1 MARSTPVKKALRS
14 LTWLVILIAVL
25 AGLNTAASVLA
36 GSTKDTSDKWYAGA
50 SWVPEL
56 ALDLQGGTQ
65 ITLAAQS
72 TEGSAVTSQ
81 QLQQAVNIIR
91 QRIDATGVSES
102 EINTQGAN
110 NIVVS
115 IPGKPDQQTI
125 QRIEAAAKLTFR
137 PVLYTEAA
145 SDSAVGDSGKGST
158 ASPTPYSPPASLQAT
173 PSSKPTNGSDLAWV
187 TPKLQDLYTNYK
199 CSAPDDV
206 TSAPD
211 DEPLVTCDND
221 GAAKYILGPV
231 EVSGADISN
240 ATSGLASN
248 SQGTTTGEWA
258 VNLSFNGAGTKD
270 FGSVTN
276 RLVKLTQPQN
286 QFAIVLDGTVITAP
300 TTNSAITNGKAQ
312 ITGNFTADSSKTLAD
327 QLKYGA
333 LPINFQVQSNEVIS
347 STLGTAQLVG
357 GLVAGLIGLILVVI
371 YSVIQY
377 RSLAFV
383 TVLSLGVAAALTYL
397 VIAIMSW
404 RVDYRL
410 SLAGVAG
417 LIVAIGITADSFIVY
432 FERIRDELR
441 DGRAL
446 ESAVESGWKRALRTI
461 LASDSVNFLAA
472 VTLYVLAVS
481 DVKGFAFTLLLT
493 TLIDVVVVA
502 LFTHPMMQLIA
513 RTRFFGE
520 GHRFSGLDPAALGA
534 VYRGRAQFRAPIV
547 DGKRQRSARE
557 AARRQTIAE
566 RKAAGSD
573 NGTGNGTGNGKDS

>member
-36 GSTKDTSDKWYAGA
+36 GSTKDASDKWYAGA

-137 PVLYTEAA
+137 PVLFTEAA

-221 GAAKYILGPV
+221 GDRK
-231 EVSGADISN
+231 
-240 ATSGLASN
+240 
-248 SQGTTTGEWA
+248 
-258 VNLSFNGAGTKD
+258 
-270 FGSVTN
+270 SV
-276 RLVKLTQPQN
+276 V
-286 QFAIVLDGTVITAP
+286 
-300 TTNSAITNGKAQ
+300 
-312 ITGNFTADSSKTLAD
+312 
-327 QLKYGA
+327 
-333 LPINFQVQSNEVIS
+333 
-347 STLGTAQLVG
+347 
-357 GLVAGLIGLILVVI
+357 
-371 YSVIQY
+371 
-377 RSLAFV
+377 
-383 TVLSLGVAAALTYL
+383 
-397 VIAIMSW
+397 
-404 RVDYRL
+404 
-410 SLAGVAG
+410 
-417 LIVAIGITADSFIVY
+417 
-432 FERIRDELR
+432 
-441 DGRAL
+441 
-446 ESAVESGWKRALRTI
+446 
-461 LASDSVNFLAA
+461 
-472 VTLYVLAVS
+472 
-481 DVKGFAFTLLLT
+481 
-493 TLIDVVVVA
+493 
-502 LFTHPMMQLIA
+502 
-513 RTRFFGE
+513 
-520 GHRFSGLDPAALGA
+520 
-534 VYRGRAQFRAPIV
+534 
-547 DGKRQRSARE
+547 
-557 AARRQTIAE
+557 
-566 RKAAGSD
+566 
-573 NGTGNGTGNGKDS
+573 

>member
-1 MARSTPVKKALRS
+1 VARSTPVKKALRS

-36 GSTKDTSDKWYAGA
+36 STTKDASDKWYAGA
-50 SWVPEL
+50 SWLPEL

-145 SDSAVGDSGKGST
+145 SDSAVGDSGSGAS

-276 RLVKLTQPQN
+276 RLVKLAQPQN

-446 ESAVESGWKRALRTI
+446 ESAVESGWRRALRTI

-566 RKAAGSD
+566 RKAAGTN

>member
-14 LTWLVILIAVL
+14 LTWLVIIMAAL

-36 GSTKDTSDKWYAGA
+36 ANSKDDTNEWFAGA

-65 ITLAAQS
+65 LTLAAQN
-72 TEGSAVTSQ
+72 TEGGSVTSQ
-81 QLQQAVNIIR
+81 QLSQAVNIIR
-91 QRIDATGVSES
+91 QRINATGVSES
-102 EINTQGAN
+102 QINTQGTN

-115 IPGKPDQQTI
+115 IPGKPDKATI
-125 QRIEAAAKLTFR
+125 DRIEAAAKLTFR

-145 SDSAVGDSGKGST
+145 TNTAVGGDGKT
-158 ASPTPYSPPASLQAT
+158 ASPTPYSPPASLDAT
-173 PSSKPTNGSDLAWV
+173 PSTKPTNGSDLSQV
-187 TPKLQDLYTNYK
+187 TPALQDLYTNYN
-199 CSAPDDV
+199 CAAPDDV
-206 TSAPD
+206 TTAPD
-211 DEPLVTCDND
+211 DEPLVTCDQD

-231 EVSGADISN
+231 EVSGAGISN
-240 ATSGLASN
+240 ATSGLATD
-248 SQGTTTGEWA
+248 SQGATTGQWA
-258 VNLSFNGAGTKD
+258 VNLTFSGKSSDD
-270 FGSVTN
+270 FRDVTS
-276 RLVKLTQPQN
+276 RLVKLPSPQN

-300 TTNSAITNGKAQ
+300 ASNAAITNGKAQ
-312 ITGNFTADSSKTLAD
+312 ITGNFTAESSKTLAD

-333 LPINFQVQSNEVIS
+333 LPINFQVQSNENIS
-347 STLGTAQLVG
+347 ATLGTAQLVG

-371 YSVIQY
+371 YSIIQY
-377 RSLAFV
+377 RALAFV
-383 TVLSLGVAAALTYL
+383 TVLSLGVAAVLTYL

-441 DGRAL
+441 DGRGL

-461 LASDSVNFLAA
+461 LASDSINFLAA
-472 VTLYVLAVS
+472 VVLYVLAVS

-493 TLIDVVVVA
+493 TLIDVVVVV

-513 RTRFFGE
+513 RSRFFGE
-520 GHRFSGLDPAALGA
+520 GHKFSGLDPSALGA
-534 VYRGRAQFRAPIV
+534 VYRGRAQFRAPVV
-547 DGKRQRSARE
+547 DGKRQRSAGE
-557 AARRQTIAE
+557 AQRRQTIAE
-566 RKAAGSD
+566 RKAQQASGD
-573 NGTGNGTGNGKDS
+573 NGSTPDGKDD

>member
-14 LTWLVILIAVL
+14 LTWLVIIMAIL
-25 AGLNTAASVLA
+25 AGLNTAASILA
-36 GSTKDTSDKWYAGA
+36 STSKDASDKWYDGA

-145 SDSAVGDSGKGST
+145 SDSAVGDSGSPS

-173 PSSKPTNGSDLAWV
+173 PSAKPTNGSDLAWA

-211 DEPLVTCDND
+211 DEPLVTCDAD
-221 GAAKYILGPV
+221 GTAKYILGPV

-240 ATSGLASN
+240 ATSGLAAT

-258 VNLSFNGAGTKD
+258 VNLTFNGAGTKD
-270 FGSVTN
+270 FATVTN
-276 RLVKLTQPQN
+276 RLVKLAQPQN

-312 ITGNFTADSSKTLAD
+312 ITGAFTADSSKTLAD

-446 ESAVESGWKRALRTI
+446 ESAVETGWKRALRTI

-493 TLIDVVVVA
+493 TLIDVIVVA

-520 GHRFSGLDPAALGA
+520 GHKFSGLDPAALGA

>member
-14 LTWLVILIAVL
+14 LTWLVIIMAAL

-36 GSTKDTSDKWYAGA
+36 ANSKDDTNEWFAGA

-65 ITLAAQS
+65 LTLAAQN
-72 TEGSAVTSQ
+72 TEGGSVTSQ
-81 QLQQAVNIIR
+81 QLNQAVNIIR
-91 QRIDATGVSES
+91 QRINATGVSES
-102 EINTQGAN
+102 QINTQGTN

-115 IPGKPDQQTI
+115 IPGKPDKATI
-125 QRIEAAAKLTFR
+125 DRIEAAAKLTFR

-145 SDSAVGDSGKGST
+145 TNTAVGGDGAT
-158 ASPTPYSPPASLQAT
+158 ASPTPYSPPASLEAT
-173 PSSKPTNGSDLAWV
+173 PSTKPTNGSDLSQV
-187 TPKLQDLYTNYK
+187 TPALQDLYTNYN
-199 CSAPDDV
+199 CAAPDDV
-206 TSAPD
+206 TTAPD
-211 DEPLVTCDND
+211 DEPLVTCDQD
-221 GAAKYILGPV
+221 GTAKYILGPV
-231 EVSGADISN
+231 EVSGSGISN
-240 ATSGLASN
+240 ATSGLATD
-248 SQGTTTGEWA
+248 SQGATTGQWA
-258 VNLSFNGAGTKD
+258 VNLTFSGKSSED
-270 FGSVTN
+270 FRDVTS
-276 RLVKLTQPQN
+276 RLVKLPSPQN

-300 TTNSAITNGKAQ
+300 ASNAAITNGKAQ
-312 ITGNFTADSSKTLAD
+312 ITGNFTAESSKTLAD

-333 LPINFQVQSNEVIS
+333 LPINFQVQSNENIS
-347 STLGTAQLVG
+347 ATLGTAQLVG

-371 YSVIQY
+371 YSIIQY
-377 RSLAFV
+377 RALAFV

-441 DGRAL
+441 DGRGL

-461 LASDSVNFLAA
+461 LASDSINFLAA
-472 VTLYVLAVS
+472 VVLYILAVS

-493 TLIDVVVVA
+493 TLIDVVVVV

-513 RTRFFGE
+513 RSRFFGE
-520 GHRFSGLDPAALGA
+520 GHRFSGLDPSALGA
-534 VYRGRAQFRAPIV
+534 VYRGRAQFRAPVV
-547 DGKRQRSARE
+547 DGKRQRSAGE
-557 AARRQTIAE
+557 AQRRQTIAE
-566 RKAAGSD
+566 RKAQQASGD
-573 NGTGNGTGNGKDS
+573 NGSTPDGKDD

>member
-14 LTWLVILIAVL
+14 LTWLVIIMAIL
-25 AGLNTAASVLA
+25 AGLNTAASILA
-36 GSTKDTSDKWYAGA
+36 STSKDASDKWYDGA

-145 SDSAVGDSGKGST
+145 SDSAVGDSGSPS

-173 PSSKPTNGSDLAWV
+173 PSAKPTNGSDLAWA

-211 DEPLVTCDND
+211 NEPLVTCDSD
-221 GAAKYILGPV
+221 GTAKYILGPV

-240 ATSGLASN
+240 ATSGLAAT

-258 VNLSFNGAGTKD
+258 VNLTFNGAGTKD
-270 FGSVTN
+270 FATVTN
-276 RLVKLTQPQN
+276 RLVKLAQPQN

-312 ITGNFTADSSKTLAD
+312 ITGAFTADSSKTLAD

-446 ESAVESGWKRALRTI
+446 ESAVETGWKRALRTI

-493 TLIDVVVVA
+493 TLIDVIVVA

-520 GHRFSGLDPAALGA
+520 GHKFSGLDPAALGA

>member
-14 LTWLVILIAVL
+14 LTWLVIIMAIL
-25 AGLNTAASVLA
+25 AGLNTAASILA
-36 GSTKDTSDKWYAGA
+36 STSKDASDKWYDGA

-72 TEGSAVTSQ
+72 TEGSAVTSE

-115 IPGKPDQQTI
+115 IPGKPDQETI

-145 SDSAVGDSGKGST
+145 SDSAVGDDGSQS

-173 PSSKPTNGSDLAWV
+173 PSAEPTNGSDLAWV

-206 TSAPD
+206 TAAPD
-211 DEPLVTCDND
+211 DEPLVTCDAD
-221 GAAKYILGPV
+221 GTAKYILGPV

-240 ATSGLASN
+240 ATSGLAST

-258 VNLSFNGAGTKD
+258 VNLTFNGAGTKD
-270 FGSVTN
+270 FASVTN
-276 RLVKLTQPQN
+276 RLVSLAQPQN

-300 TTNSAITNGKAQ
+300 STNAAITNGKAQ
-312 ITGNFTADSSKTLAD
+312 ITGAFTADSSKTLAD

-347 STLGTAQLVG
+347 ATLGTAQLVG
-357 GLVAGLIGLILVVI
+357 GLIAGLIGLGLVII

-377 RSLAFV
+377 RALAFV

-397 VIAIMSW
+397 IIAIMSW

-513 RTRFFGE
+513 RSRFFGE

-566 RKAAGSD
+566 RKASGS
-573 NGTGNGTGNGKDS
+573 TGNDNGTGNGKDS

>member
-1 MARSTPVKKALRS
+1 VARSTPVKKALRS
-14 LTWLVILIAVL
+14 LTWLVILMAIL
-25 AGLNTAASVLA
+25 AGVNTAASILA
-36 GSTKDTSDKWYAGA
+36 GSSKDDTDKWYQGA

-65 ITLAAQS
+65 LTLAAQN
-72 TEGSAVTSQ
+72 TEGDSVTSQ

-115 IPGKPDQQTI
+115 IPGRPDKATI
-125 QRIEAAAKLTFR
+125 DRIEAAAKLTFR

-145 SDSAVGDSGKGST
+145 TNSAVGDDGKGT
-158 ASPTPYSPPASLQAT
+158 ASPTPYSPPASLAAT
-173 PSSKPTNGSDLAWV
+173 PSAKPTNASDLNWV
-187 TPKLQDLYTNYK
+187 TPKLQDLYTNYN
-199 CSAPDDV
+199 CAAPGDV
-206 TSAPD
+206 TTAPD
-211 DEPLVTCDND
+211 DEPLVTCDQD
-221 GAAKYILGPV
+221 GAGKYILGPV

-240 ATSGLASN
+240 ATSGLATD
-248 SQGTTTGEWA
+248 SQGTSTGQWA
-258 VNLSFNGAGTKD
+258 VNLTFNGEGSKD
-270 FGSVTN
+270 FRTVTN
-276 RLVKLTQPQN
+276 RLVSLQQPQN
-286 QFAIVLDGTVITAP
+286 QFAIVLDGSVITAP

-312 ITGNFTADSSKTLAD
+312 ISGNFTAESAKTLAD

-333 LPINFQVQSNEVIS
+333 LPINFQVQSNENIS
-347 STLGTAQLVG
+347 ATLGTAQLIG
-357 GLVAGLIGLILVVI
+357 GLVAGLIGLILVII

-377 RSLAFV
+377 RALAFV
-383 TVLSLGVAAALTYL
+383 TVLSLGIAAVITYL

-461 LASDSVNFLAA
+461 LASDAVNFLAA
-472 VTLYVLAVS
+472 VTLYVLAVA

-493 TLIDVVVVA
+493 TLIDIVVVA

-513 RTRFFGE
+513 RTRFFGD

-534 VYRGRAQFRAPIV
+534 VYRGRAQFRAPVV
-547 DGKRQRSARE
+547 DGKRQRSAGE
-557 AARRQTIAE
+557 AQRRQTIAE
-566 RKAAGSD
+566 RKAQQASGD
-573 NGTGNGTGNGKDS
+573 NGSTPDGKDD

>member
-1 MARSTPVKKALRS
+1 VARSTPVKKALRS
-14 LTWLVILIAVL
+14 LTWLVIILAIL
-25 AGLNTAASVLA
+25 AGLNTAASILA
-36 GSTKDTSDKWYAGA
+36 STSKDASDKWYDGA

-72 TEGSAVTSQ
+72 TEGSAVTSE

-115 IPGKPDQQTI
+115 IPGKPDRETI

-145 SDSAVGDSGKGST
+145 SDSAVGDDGSQS

-173 PSSKPTNGSDLAWV
+173 PSAEPTNGSDLAWA

-206 TSAPD
+206 TAAPD
-211 DEPLVTCDND
+211 DEPLVTCDAD
-221 GAAKYILGPV
+221 GTAKYILGPV

-240 ATSGLASN
+240 ATSGLASS

-258 VNLSFNGAGTKD
+258 VNLTFNRAGTKD
-270 FGSVTN
+270 FASVTN
-276 RLVKLTQPQN
+276 RLVALPQPQN

-300 TTNSAITNGKAQ
+300 STNAAITNGKAQ
-312 ITGNFTADSSKTLAD
+312 ITGAFTADSSKTLAD

-347 STLGTAQLVG
+347 ATLGTAQLVG
-357 GLVAGLIGLILVVI
+357 GLVAGLIGLVLVII

-377 RSLAFV
+377 RALAFV

-513 RTRFFGE
+513 RSRFFGE
-520 GHRFSGLDPAALGA
+520 GHKFSGLDPAALGA

-566 RKAAGSD
+566 RKASGS
-573 NGTGNGTGNGKDS
+573 TGNDTGNGKDS

>member
-14 LTWLVILIAVL
+14 LTWLVIIMAAL

-36 GSTKDTSDKWYAGA
+36 ANSKDDTNEWFAGA

-65 ITLAAQS
+65 LTLAAQN
-72 TEGSAVTSQ
+72 TEGGSVTSQ
-81 QLQQAVNIIR
+81 QLNQAVNIIR
-91 QRIDATGVSES
+91 QRINATGVSES
-102 EINTQGAN
+102 QINTQGTN

-115 IPGKPDQQTI
+115 IPGKPDKATI
-125 QRIEAAAKLTFR
+125 DRIEAAAKLTFR

-145 SDSAVGDSGKGST
+145 TNTAVGGDGAT
-158 ASPTPYSPPASLQAT
+158 ASPTPYSPPASLEAT
-173 PSSKPTNGSDLAWV
+173 PSTKPTNGSDLSQV
-187 TPKLQDLYTNYK
+187 TPALQDLYTNYN
-199 CSAPDDV
+199 CAAPDDV
-206 TSAPD
+206 TTAPD
-211 DEPLVTCDND
+211 DEPLVTCDQD
-221 GAAKYILGPV
+221 GTAKYILGPV
-231 EVSGADISN
+231 EVSGSGISN
-240 ATSGLASN
+240 ATSGLATD
-248 SQGTTTGEWA
+248 SQGATTGQWA
-258 VNLSFNGAGTKD
+258 VNLTFSGKSSED
-270 FGSVTN
+270 FRDVTS
-276 RLVKLTQPQN
+276 RLVKLPSPQN

-300 TTNSAITNGKAQ
+300 ASNAAITNGKAQ
-312 ITGNFTADSSKTLAD
+312 ITGNFTAESSKTLAD

-333 LPINFQVQSNEVIS
+333 LPINFQVQSNEQITA
-347 STLGTAQLVG
+347 TLGTAQLVG

-371 YSVIQY
+371 YSIIQY
-377 RSLAFV
+377 RALAFV

-441 DGRAL
+441 DGRGL

-461 LASDSVNFLAA
+461 LASDSINFLAA
-472 VTLYVLAVS
+472 VVLYILAVS

-493 TLIDVVVVA
+493 TLIDVIVVV

-513 RTRFFGE
+513 RSRFFGE
-520 GHRFSGLDPAALGA
+520 GHRFSGLDPSALGA
-534 VYRGRAQFRAPIV
+534 VYRGRAQFRAPVV
-547 DGKRQRSARE
+547 DGKRQRSAGE
-557 AARRQTIAE
+557 AQRRQTIAE
-566 RKAAGSD
+566 RKAQQASG
-573 NGTGNGTGNGKDS
+573 GNGSTPDGKDD

>member
-14 LTWLVILIAVL
+14 LTWLVIILAIL
-25 AGLNTAASVLA
+25 AGLNTAASILA
-36 GSTKDTSDKWYAGA
+36 STSKDASDKWYDGA

-72 TEGSAVTSQ
+72 TEGSAVTSE

-115 IPGKPDQQTI
+115 IPGKPDQETI

-145 SDSAVGDSGKGST
+145 SDSAVGDDGSQS
-158 ASPTPYSPPASLQAT
+158 ASPTPYSPPASLQAS
-173 PSSKPTNGSDLAWV
+173 PSAEPTNGSDLAWV

-206 TSAPD
+206 TAAPD
-211 DEPLVTCDND
+211 DEPLVTCDAD
-221 GAAKYILGPV
+221 GTAKYILGPV

-258 VNLSFNGAGTKD
+258 VNLTFNGAGTKD
-270 FGSVTN
+270 FATVTN
-276 RLVKLTQPQN
+276 RLVSLAQPQN

-300 TTNSAITNGKAQ
+300 STNAAITNGKAQ
-312 ITGNFTADSSKTLAD
+312 ITGAFTADSSKTLAD

-347 STLGTAQLVG
+347 ATLGTAQLVG
-357 GLVAGLIGLILVVI
+357 GLVAGLIGLVLVII

-377 RSLAFV
+377 RALAFV

-513 RTRFFGE
+513 RSRFFGE
-520 GHRFSGLDPAALGA
+520 GHTFSGLDPAALGA

-566 RKAAGSD
+566 RKASGS
-573 NGTGNGTGNGKDS
+573 TGNDTGNGKDS

>member
-1 MARSTPVKKALRS
+1 VARSTPVKKALRS
-14 LTWLVILIAVL
+14 LTWLVIILAVL
-25 AGLNTAASVLA
+25 AGLNTAASILA
-36 GSTKDTSDKWYAGA
+36 STSKDASDKWYDGA

-72 TEGSAVTSQ
+72 TEGSAVTSE

-145 SDSAVGDSGKGST
+145 SDSAVGDSGSKS

-173 PSSKPTNGSDLAWV
+173 PSAKPTNGSDLAWA

-211 DEPLVTCDND
+211 DEPLVTCDAD
-221 GAAKYILGPV
+221 GTAKYILGPV

-240 ATSGLASN
+240 ATSGLASS

-258 VNLSFNGAGTKD
+258 VNLTFNGSGTKD
-270 FGSVTN
+270 FATVTN
-276 RLVKLTQPQN
+276 RLVKLAQPQN

-312 ITGNFTADSSKTLAD
+312 ITGSFTADSSKTLAD

-493 TLIDVVVVA
+493 TLIDVIVVA

>member
-14 LTWLVILIAVL
+14 LTWLVVLMAVL

-36 GSTKDTSDKWYAGA
+36 GNAKDDSGEWYEGA

-65 ITLAAQS
+65 LTLAAQN
-72 TEGSAVTSQ
+72 TEGGSVTRE
-81 QLQQAVNIIR
+81 QLNQAVNIIR
-91 QRIDATGVSES
+91 QRINATGVSES
-102 EINTQGAN
+102 QINTQGTN

-115 IPGKPDQQTI
+115 IPGKPDKQTI
-125 QRIEAAAKLTFR
+125 DRIEAAAKLTFR

-145 SDSAVGDSGKGST
+145 TNTSVGDGADST

-173 PSSKPTNGSDLAWV
+173 PSAKPTNASDLNWV
-187 TPKLQDLYTNYK
+187 TPKLQDLYTNYN
-199 CSAPDDV
+199 CAAPDDV
-206 TSAPD
+206 TTAPD
-211 DEPLVTCDND
+211 NEPLVTCDQD
-221 GAAKYILGPV
+221 GTAKYILGPV
-231 EVSGADISN
+231 EVSGANISN
-240 ATSGLASN
+240 ATSGLATD
-248 SQGTTTGEWA
+248 SQGTSTGQWA
-258 VNLSFNGAGTKD
+258 VNLTFDGTGTKD
-270 FGSVTN
+270 FRTVTN
-276 RLVKLTQPQN
+276 RLVSLQQPQN
-286 QFAIVLDGTVITAP
+286 QFAIVLDGSVITAP

-312 ITGNFTADSSKTLAD
+312 ITGSFTADSAKTLAD

-333 LPINFQVQSNEVIS
+333 LPINFQVQSNENIS
-347 STLGTAQLVG
+347 ATLGTAQLVG
-357 GLVAGLIGLILVVI
+357 GLVAGLIGLILVII
-371 YSVIQY
+371 YSLIQY
-377 RSLAFV
+377 RALAFV

-441 DGRAL
+441 DGRGL

-461 LASDSVNFLAA
+461 LASDSINFLAA
-472 VTLYVLAVS
+472 IVLYVLAVS

-493 TLIDVVVVA
+493 TLIDVVVVV

-513 RTRFFGE
+513 RSRFFGE

-534 VYRGRAQFRAPIV
+534 VYRGRAQFRAPVV
-547 DGKRQRSARE
+547 DGKRQQRSAGE
-557 AARRQTIAE
+557 AQRRQTIAE
-566 RKAAGSD
+566 RKAQQASGE
-573 NGTGNGTGNGKDS
+573 NGTTPDGKDD

>member
-1 MARSTPVKKALRS
+1 VARSTPVKKALRS
-14 LTWLVILIAVL
+14 LTWLVIILAVL
-25 AGLNTAASVLA
+25 AGLNTAASILA
-36 GSTKDTSDKWYAGA
+36 STSKDASDKWYDGA

-72 TEGSAVTSQ
+72 TEGSAVTSE

-145 SDSAVGDSGKGST
+145 SDSAVGDSGSKS

-173 PSSKPTNGSDLAWV
+173 PSAKPSNGSDLAWA

-211 DEPLVTCDND
+211 DEPLVTCDAD
-221 GAAKYILGPV
+221 GTAKYILGPV

-240 ATSGLASN
+240 ATSGLASS

-258 VNLSFNGAGTKD
+258 VNLTFNGAGTKD
-270 FGSVTN
+270 FATVTN
-276 RLVKLTQPQN
+276 RLVKLAQPQN

-312 ITGNFTADSSKTLAD
+312 ITGSFTADSSKTLAD

-493 TLIDVVVVA
+493 TLIDVIVVA

-573 NGTGNGTGNGKDS
+573 NGAGNGTGNGKDS